1 MRACKC
7 AWQLETGE
15 LVEEEVFLPDG
26 ARIDRVIHH
35 QAPPLILPSLPYPS
49 LLSHPITVQEPHEPK
64 PVLQGPPKRH
74 QEAQELR
81 VQVPQGG
88 KCLLARVSLSILF
101 SLILRGG
108 LVCDYGVC
116 CVSAAFVGATY
127 ACSAPAADGVTCGAS
142 SPPHHTRTSSPHHHD
157 ESQRR
162 GRGASTSTPPKA
174 DKAFVSAGRCL

>member
-101 SLILRGG
+101 SLILR
-108 LVCDYGVC
+108 VVWYAIMA
-116 CVSAAFVGATY
+116 CVVWLQR
-127 ACSAPAADGVTCGAS
+127 PS
-142 SPPHHTRTSSPHHHD
+142 SRLRPGWRRLWGPPTHALLLLLT
-157 ESQRR
+157 
-162 GRGASTSTPPKA
+162 A
-174 DKAFVSAGRCL
+174 